1 MAIADDFTVAVNG
14 DIRADSPA
22 ATYTVLELHRWL
34 QDLADQA
41 EASGDD
47 LVDITS
53 PTPSV
58 RSTDQIIAL
67 QGTYNIDDATAEY
80 FYGGSI
86 SQDNGDTL
94 YGGLRVLGTVNS
106 SDTQLQ
112 VIQDGALYDTDAP
125 FWGTQASPF
134 NGGGNVL
141 FRCLVKCR
149 ENGHDIDAK
158 RIRVRAGHMHTTGGD
173 TFASFDVTLGLAEA
187 VAAISTVDDPQNTT
201 ALATIGAWAGGDI
214 PTNTEGYQVID
225 INDGNGDQPYY
236 SKWTFNTNSLGMKSL
251 WEWAKYITRVGSAST
266 WYGLDGDLVQGIT
279 HEISYD
285 NQSGTFQEDEYVV
298 WGTGVTYD
306 TLTGGTFTEGNYIVF
321 ANGAAGKILYDN
333 GTTFMIVALESVPST
348 IVDTEVMTEYTHGA
362 HGTAGTASGV
372 TAAVDTSTPVADND
386 KNGGEGWVLAYND
399 TTDDIWIQ
407 LMSGAAIED
416 NVPLRGLTS
425 GATADAQ
432 GAAVARTV
440 SPVFLGSYTGSLIG
454 AYGVGVDPDDLSSG
468 DTVRDLTNTVRNA
481 PNNVTF
487 TITNLISGEHYVLV
501 MKKDTGNDF
510 DFSEMQLATALT
522 GAETNVDVGTGN
534 VPADAAQT
542 GTLRITLNSG
552 LVRKVPYTAHDGD
565 DGFTISAD
573 FTSDNAAISNG
584 VSLAFIDK
592 LATGSS
598 ELFTLKYNADRTLWL
613 RARSGST
620 GNTLLQTWE
629 QQGNL
634 TDVGGGAIAGQISDA

>member
-1 MAIADDFTVAVNG
+1 MAIGDDFTVSVNG

-47 LVDITS
+47 LIDITS

-58 RSTDQIIAL
+58 RSTDQIIEL
-67 QGTYNIDDATAEY
+67 QGNYNIDDAAAEW

-86 SQDNGDTL
+86 SQYDGDTL

-106 SDTQLQ
+106 TATQIQ
-112 VIQDGALYDTDAP
+112 VIQDGALYDTDSP

-141 FRCLVKCR
+141 FRCLIKCR

-158 RIRVRAGHMHTTGGD
+158 RIRVRAGHMHSTGGD
-173 TFASFDVTLGLAEA
+173 SFASFDVQLGLAEA

-201 ALATIGAWAGGDI
+201 AVATIGAWSGGDI
-214 PTNTEGYQVID
+214 PTNTEGWQNID
-225 INDGNGDQPYY
+225 INDGNGNQPYY
-236 SKWTFNTNSLGMKSL
+236 SKWTFNTNSAGMKAL

-266 WYGLDGDLVQGIT
+266 LYGLDGDLFQGIT

-298 WGTGVTYD
+298 WGTDVTYD
-306 TLTGGTFTEGNYIVF
+306 NLTGGTFTEGKYIVF
-321 ANGAAGKILYDN
+321 SGGAAGKVLYDN
-333 GTTFMIVALESVPST
+333 GTTQVKVALEDTSIT
-348 IVDTEVMTEYTHGA
+348 IANDETMTEYTKGP

-372 TAAVDTSTPVADND
+372 TAQVNVTVTNND
-386 KNGGEGWVLAYND
+386 KAGGEGWVLAYND

-407 LMSGAAIED
+407 LMSGEAVQD
-416 NVPLRGLTS
+416 NVPIRGITS
-425 GATADAQ
+425 GATGDAA
-432 GAAVARTV
+432 GDAVARTI
-440 SPVFLGSYTGSLIG
+440 PTVFLGSYTGSLIG
-454 AYGVGVDPDDLSSG
+454 AYGVGIDPDDLASG

-487 TITNLISGEHYVLV
+487 TITNLVSGEHYVLV
-501 MKKDTGNDF
+501 MDKHATNPDF
-510 DFSEMQLATALT
+510 DFSEMTLAVTLN
-522 GAETNVDVGTGN
+522 GATETEVNVGAGN
-534 VPADAAQT
+534 VPADAPAT
-542 GTLRITLNSG
+542 GTLRVTLDDG
-552 LVRKVPYTAHDGD
+552 RVRKVAYTAHDGD
-565 DGFTISAD
+565 DGFTIASSDWQDPDDA
-573 FTSDNAAISNG
+573 TSGNG

-592 LATGSS
+592 LATSSS
-598 ELFTLKYNADRTLWL
+598 EAFTIKYNADRTLWL
-613 RARSGST
+613 RARDGGST
-620 GNTLLQTWE
+620 PLVTWE

-634 TDVGGGAIAGQISDA
+634 TNVGGSAIAGQISDA